1 MSQNV
6 QSGQCLAQ
14 VDSVEA
20 AWAGQGRQYWQGG
33 WLVGGLVGKA
43 GMEWEWRRDR
53 GVRGNGRR

>member
-1 MSQNV
+1 M
-6 QSGQCLAQ
+6 
-14 VDSVEA
+14 EA

-43 GMEWEWRRDR
+43 GMEWEWQRDR